1 MNRISEHPHEAWGKL
16 PGIREPQ
23 GWVVIGRRSSM
34 TENQRKV
41 LERKNAR
48 HQNITIMTYDDLLDR
63 ARQRLENLRS
73 MKPDPESDE
82 TAA

>member
-1 MNRISEHPHEAWGKL
+1 MNRISEHPHEARETL

-34 TENQRKV
+34 TEHQQTV
-41 LERKNAR
+41 LERRNAR

-63 ARQRLENLRS
+63 AKQHLANLRN
-73 MKPDPESDE
+73 M
-82 TAA
+82 